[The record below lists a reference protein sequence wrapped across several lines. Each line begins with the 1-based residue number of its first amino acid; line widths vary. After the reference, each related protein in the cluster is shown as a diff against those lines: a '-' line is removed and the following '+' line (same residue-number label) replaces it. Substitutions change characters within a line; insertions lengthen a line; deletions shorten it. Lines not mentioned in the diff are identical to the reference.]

1 MRKCTLATL
10 IVFTVLGVLLV
21 VAGIVLIFESKKI
34 IRQDIEKVSV
44 ISASL
49 GLEKLELK
57 VKDWFSDCVTLWH
70 SVCRRNGAVTY
81 WLCTQVYCKRATVD
95 DKVTVGLESPV
106 IVCYISNNTVNR
118 TEGMH

>member
-10 IVFTVLGVLLV
+10 IVLTVLGVLLV

-49 GLEKLELK
+49 EKLELK
-57 VKDWFSDCVTLWH
+57 VKDWFSD
-70 SVCRRNGAVTY
+70 
-81 WLCTQVYCKRATVD
+81 
-95 DKVTVGLESPV
+95 
-106 IVCYISNNTVNR
+106 
-118 TEGMH
+118 